1 MGVDQVTMDT
11 FSALNTQ
18 DANLRASVCS
28 STCRSFVYKAHLALH
43 ITSAS
48 DDTPAITPHHRT
60 LCWLLDDGT
69 LTWTTMTEC
78 VESVLCRAA
87 TVDDSDFLN
96 ERFFITTATGEVYTC
111 YSKCRLERDAWMH
124 ALLSTLHNN
133 APPSSPHDDPSD
145 SMDRIVACS
154 AVVHEQLA
162 SWTSILTDML
172 ASPYGMWKET
182 RHWRRFGMAERRP
195 YMDLQMKMTSSAE
208 VDGLSLVIGLYV
220 YHQNPMMILAIL
232 CQLARLMDTCPSQV
246 EMYWPQILHWGITSH
261 AVQSVNMQLFYLYFV
276 AGVCRRS
283 LPLAIKSSW
292 ECDAAK
298 IDAVGDPSRYAAI
311 SLIQVY
317 ASMISLT
324 DDNNNATA
332 AMVDKLFVS
341 NAPDTSKT
349 HQILLQSLFTTST
362 SLLRNHPATNS
373 TFGEWL
379 AATSEADIARVH
391 ETWST
396 LPSFVDPLPVP
407 SEEVPIND
415 ATASDMTSLRGRM
428 VDANDMEDVM
438 ECLNEVQQNDKQ
450 QDVSS
455 LVIFQDTMHVV
466 NSLIVASQNFKRQI
480 EDPRDRKKHLPAVLT
495 RLRATMPSHAMLP
508 LDQPCWITDVLV
520 NEGTVFST
528 KARAPTM
535 VWFEG
540 LHVTSIS
547 DVPTAM
553 PELSPV
559 VYLSEVLLAD
569 ILSPSSSPSSFS
581 SRESSMTEAHLSV
594 FDSCKVRTT
603 DDFSIFTSMQSFA
616 DKKSR
621 IRKERKG
628 VQPGWD
634 VVPVIA
640 KSLDDM
646 RQEVF
651 VMQLMHVFDHIFRCE
666 GLGGLDQLWLR
677 PYSIMCCGDNCGL
690 MEVLTDSMSVSDA
703 KMQYIS
709 VAPPGCVTASLV
721 DIFSKRY
728 GDPDSTT
735 YAVARKNFV
744 RSMAAYS
751 LFCYVLQDRHNGN
764 LMLHAEG
771 YVMHI
776 DFGFCFGTAPGGAF
790 SIEGAPFKLT
800 DDMIAVMGTAGM
812 TAFQALLADGLVAL
826 RRHASRILS
835 LVKITAH
842 ASPFPCFQGDVL
854 TMCRRLKERLCAD
867 AVDDDWVRQH
877 ALALIARSAGSVRT
891 KLYDQFQFRSNG
903 YLV

>member
-1 MGVDQVTMDT
+1 
-11 FSALNTQ
+11 
-18 DANLRASVCS
+18 
-28 STCRSFVYKAHLALH
+28 
-43 ITSAS
+43 
-48 DDTPAITPHHRT
+48 
-60 LCWLLDDGT
+60 
-69 LTWTTMTEC
+69 
-78 VESVLCRAA
+78 
-87 TVDDSDFLN
+87 DSDFLN

-298 IDAVGDPSRYAAI
+298 IDALGDPSRYADI

-324 DDNNNATA
+324 DDDNNATA

-341 NAPDTSKT
+341 NDPDTSKT

-379 AATSEADIARVH
+379 AATSEPDIARVH
-391 ETWST
+391 DTWST

-428 VDANDMEDVM
+428 VDADDMEDVM

-594 FDSCKVRTT
+594 FDSCTVRTT

-735 YAVARKNFV
+735 YAIK
-744 RSMAAYS
+744 
-751 LFCYVLQDRHNGN
+751 DRHNGN

-826 RRHASRILS
+826 HRHASRVSLSNYNSHVSLHETVQILS
-835 LVKITAH
+835 LVKITAY

-891 KLYDQFQFRSNG
+891 KLYVVLHQLKLNV
-903 YLV
+903 LWL